1 MKTADGKPCEGLD
14 QGPFEPIAVIGLA
27 ALMPDA
33 KSIDAFWQNII
44 DSKVSIREIQEGRW
58 PGPVDHFYREG
69 GPGNSQEGF
78 TYAKIG
84 ALVHGFEFDWRRWRQ
99 PPGTLPQIDPCQLWA
114 VSVAADAI
122 EQAGY
127 DGETKDIDRSR
138 CGVVFA
144 NALGGENRN
153 LSNIRVW
160 SNHTSQLAK
169 KHGLAEQN
177 IEAFKEDLLEGTPR
191 IDEDTMPGEL
201 ANVVSGRVANLL
213 DLQGPNHAMD
223 AACASSM
230 AAVLDACR
238 LLQTRQVDVM
248 LAGATDR
255 TMDPATFSK
264 FSAIGALSPSHSTPF
279 DARANGFVMGEGAG
293 VLLLKRLSDAI
304 ADGDE
309 VHAVIRGIGGSSD
322 GRGKGITAPSQR
334 GQVQAIARAYNQ
346 AGYEASTVE
355 LVEAH
360 GTSTKVGDAT
370 ELSTLSLLWDGFPH
384 GDHVAVGS
392 IKSQIGHLKAAAGIA
407 GIMKSVMALHHH
419 TIPPSA
425 GFETPNPTVEWSE
438 IPFFVPTEARDWPKP
453 EGHPRRAGISA
464 FGFGGTNFH
473 VALEGYDAAY
483 HSELAAKWEQRW
495 AAYAAIEQPTS
506 AGTNI
511 PSVLDSAAVPSMTH
525 EQLKA
530 IEGGMVL
537 LSSHDM
543 KGLKSKVT
551 GLSFKGTTFDED
563 PKGIRLSNT
572 LQQASA
578 SFDSSAQLRMAIIAT
593 SWAEFE
599 KRCALAIKAMDDEE
613 KWGFLQAQGRLDHK
627 RRSTSRERQSGTH
640 VPGSRQPI
648 CRYDSRFASTLQ
660 RSSTGVVPSRPN
672 DDRCFGWGNTVKF
685 CPPFPPLEKGANRGR
700 AQTEA
705 NRVHSTSNAHC
716 RPGFGEGAERPR
728 ASPRYGRLAIPLV
741 SMLLSCQLVF

>member
-551 GLSFKGTTFDED
+551 DLSFKGTTFDED

-613 KWGFLQAQGRLDHK
+613 KWGFLQDRK
-627 RRSTSRERQSGTH
+627 S
-640 VPGSRQPI
+640 
-648 CRYDSRFASTLQ
+648 
-660 RSSTGVVPSRPN
+660 VV
-672 DDRCFGWGNTVKF
+672 
-685 CPPFPPLEKGANRGR
+685 
-700 AQTEA
+700 
-705 NRVHSTSNAHC
+705 
-716 RPGFGEGAERPR
+716 
-728 ASPRYGRLAIPLV
+728 
-741 SMLLSCQLVF
+741 

>member
-279 DARANGFVMGEGAG
+279 DARANGFVMGEGSG

-425 GFETPNPTVEWSE
+425 GFETPNPTVEWS
-438 IPFFVPTEARDWPKP
+438 
-453 EGHPRRAGISA
+453 
-464 FGFGGTNFH
+464 
-473 VALEGYDAAY
+473 
-483 HSELAAKWEQRW
+483 
-495 AAYAAIEQPTS
+495 
-506 AGTNI
+506 
-511 PSVLDSAAVPSMTH
+511 
-525 EQLKA
+525 
-530 IEGGMVL
+530 
-537 LSSHDM
+537 
-543 KGLKSKVT
+543 
-551 GLSFKGTTFDED
+551 
-563 PKGIRLSNT
+563 
-572 LQQASA
+572 
-578 SFDSSAQLRMAIIAT
+578 
-593 SWAEFE
+593 
-599 KRCALAIKAMDDEE
+599 
-613 KWGFLQAQGRLDHK
+613 
-627 RRSTSRERQSGTH
+627 
-640 VPGSRQPI
+640 
-648 CRYDSRFASTLQ
+648 
-660 RSSTGVVPSRPN
+660 
-672 DDRCFGWGNTVKF
+672 
-685 CPPFPPLEKGANRGR
+685 
-700 AQTEA
+700 
-705 NRVHSTSNAHC
+705 
-716 RPGFGEGAERPR
+716 
-728 ASPRYGRLAIPLV
+728 
-741 SMLLSCQLVF
+741 